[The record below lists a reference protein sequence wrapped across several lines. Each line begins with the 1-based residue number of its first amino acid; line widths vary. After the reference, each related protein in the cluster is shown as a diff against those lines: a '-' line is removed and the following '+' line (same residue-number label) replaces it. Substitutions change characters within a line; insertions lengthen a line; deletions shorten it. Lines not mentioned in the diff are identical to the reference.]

1 MTSELVSVIVPIYN
15 VKDYLKTCLDSIRA
29 QTYKNIEVWLI
40 DDGSTDGSGEVADK
54 YAKKHKKMFKV
65 IHKENGGLS
74 DARNAGLKMAT
85 GKYVT
90 FVDSDDSIHS
100 EFIERI
106 VTRMDNSG
114 AQVGVGDYVRKVISD
129 DNNVSEVVELS
140 VKTDKSSDGD
150 NSLSFNV
157 AQKAGSV
164 EIVTGRQATI
174 NTYRSSAHGWSFTTW
189 GKIYRRDLFDR
200 LNLTFPKGKIHE
212 DAYTTYRL
220 LYTAEHVVYINKV
233 LYYYSVRPD
242 SIMTHKLDSRNLDGP
257 PATRGACDF
266 FIETGDDELASMAVN
281 YHCRYLFYLEYWFR
295 KNNSLTNEEQSKLD
309 DDLKEDISRYVVS
322 RYMPLKKR
330 IVYKLAAFSRSK
342 ILLNLVKMKT

>member
-1 MTSELVSVIVPIYN
+1 MTSTLVSVIVPIYN
-15 VKDYLKTCLDSIRA
+15 VKDYLKTCLDSICA

-54 YAKKHKKMFKV
+54 YAKKHKKTFKV

-74 DARNAGLKMAT
+74 DARNEGLKMAT
-85 GKYVT
+85 GRYIT

-129 DNNVSEVVELS
+129 DNNISEVVELS
-140 VKTDKSSDGD
+140 TKTDKVSDGD

-157 AQKAGSV
+157 AQKSGSI

-189 GKIYRRDLFDR
+189 GKIYRRDLFEK

-212 DAYTTYRL
+212 DTYTTYKL
-220 LYTAEHVVYINKV
+220 LYGAEHVVYVNKV

-242 SIMTHKLDSRNLDGP
+242 SIMTKKLDIRHLDAI
-257 PATRGACDF
+257 PATRAACDY
-266 FIETGDDELASMAVN
+266 FIEEDNGIASLAIN
-281 YHCRYLFYLEYWFR
+281 YHFRYMFYLDYWFR
-295 KNNSLTNEEQSKLD
+295 KNKTLDQVQQLEFDNEIKA
-309 DDLKEDISRYVVS
+309 DISKYAVS
-322 RYMPLKKR
+322 EYLPFIKR
-330 IVYKLAAFSRSK
+330 CAYKSAAF
-342 ILLNLVKMKT
+342 L